1 MFKKVAEWPTIDEG
15 IEAPADA
22 PSADAPSFLSQSPDS
37 PSPCHQ
43 GAARKA
49 TDLVTS
55 QTKVTAPV
63 ICLVQLACVVCVCV
77 RVEACDMPRR
87 LMPRCMPSRLLACD
101 VMKLVASASL

>member
-1 MFKKVAEWPTIDEG
+1 MFKKVAEWPTIDEGIEAAADAG

-55 QTKVTAPV
+55 NSKVTAPV
-63 ICLVQLACVVCVCV
+63 ICLVQAACVV
-77 RVEACDMPRR
+77 
-87 LMPRCMPSRLLACD
+87 
-101 VMKLVASASL
+101 

>member
-1 MFKKVAEWPTIDEG
+1 MFKKVAEWPTIDEGIEAAADAG

-55 QTKVTAPV
+55 ALRHTKVTAPV
-63 ICLVQLACVVCVCV
+63 ICLVQVACVV
-77 RVEACDMPRR
+77 
-87 LMPRCMPSRLLACD
+87 
-101 VMKLVASASL
+101 